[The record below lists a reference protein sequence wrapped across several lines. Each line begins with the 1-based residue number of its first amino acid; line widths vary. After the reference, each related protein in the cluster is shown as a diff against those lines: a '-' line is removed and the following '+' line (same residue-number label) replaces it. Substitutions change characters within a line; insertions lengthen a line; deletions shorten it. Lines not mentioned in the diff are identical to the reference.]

1 MLVPLKI
8 MPDLV
13 SCFADN
19 HLFIKQKKKDKI
31 CVFLPKKE
39 WRVSVTDRIN
49 NVASTLMMTQGCK
62 RKKKNPYCLNSLD
75 SWYVF
80 SWYFGLL
87 SSSGTIPIIPFAHSQ
102 CWEGRCIVGR
112 TSDYAYCFLVYHH
125 TGTCVF

>member
-1 MLVPLKI
+1 

-19 HLFIKQKKKDKI
+19 HLFIKQKKKDRI

-62 RKKKNPYCLNSLD
+62 RKKKTRIVLIHWIL
-75 SWYVF
+75 
-80 SWYFGLL
+80 GM
-87 SSSGTIPIIPFAHSQ
+87 SS
-102 CWEGRCIVGR
+102 VGI
-112 TSDYAYCFLVYHH
+112 LVY
-125 TGTCVF
+125 CPRPVPFP